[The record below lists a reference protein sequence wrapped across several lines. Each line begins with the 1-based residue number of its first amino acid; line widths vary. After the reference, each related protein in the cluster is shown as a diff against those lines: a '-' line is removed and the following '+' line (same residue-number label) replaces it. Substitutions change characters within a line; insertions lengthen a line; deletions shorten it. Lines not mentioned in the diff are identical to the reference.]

1 MGSVLTPCS
10 TLQEDHTPRAE
21 LLADLGEQPD
31 LVPKELLLSPRA
43 LGDVLVK
50 ELDQLQG
57 IQQRAGSLVRCF
69 SSD

>member
-50 ELDQLQG
+50 ELDQLQ
-57 IQQRAGSLVRCF
+57 
-69 SSD
+69 